1 MKFAGKNQILRFIYQ
16 KLDMQSSVAQTIEQA
31 FQQQTKLNE
40 KAFKKNKRSLV
51 GPVEYCT

>member
-1 MKFAGKNQILRFIYQ
+1 MIPSIGN
-16 KLDMQSSVAQTIEQA
+16 MQSSVAQTTEQA

-40 KAFKKNKRSLV
+40 KAFKKKKRSFV